1 MKGEEELV
9 MLCRLVEMEG
19 DRCRGKRLPA
29 PLLFPFLRLSQSA
42 VGIDSQLSDLF
53 SLDPAH
59 VFQFIQQ
66 TISDFCMSM
75 SMTFSQL
82 LLSLLRGRGF

>member
-1 MKGEEELV
+1 MKSDNHSAVKGGEELV
-9 MLCRLVEMEG
+9 MLSRLVEMEG

-42 VGIDSQLSDLF
+42 VGTDSQLSDLSF
-53 SLDPAH
+53 SRP
-59 VFQFIQQ
+59 
-66 TISDFCMSM
+66 TISDFCT